1 MSEKIQQTNASAKTS
16 PLPNFLLFQANNL
29 HMFKKGLKKKK
40 KKKVEFFPC
49 EQNQAFG
56 VLYVEGFKPSQEITL
71 FWLQNETKNF
81 LFFPSLPPA
90 CLQLKDHPGDRGNWG
105 SSMHPSSLSLPPNA
119 FLLLHKAERHPQ
131 PKLTDKRHL

>member
-71 FWLQNETKNF
+71 F
-81 LFFPSLPPA
+81 
-90 CLQLKDHPGDRGNWG
+90 
-105 SSMHPSSLSLPPNA
+105 
-119 FLLLHKAERHPQ
+119 
-131 PKLTDKRHL
+131 